1 MRRPFLLDTCAA
13 IWLMEATLRK
23 SAVEALTAAVNQ
35 GLPTYVSPI
44 TAWEAA
50 TLSRKKKFKSR
61 LAPSSWFEHLL
72 AIPGM
77 RLAEMPP
84 AVLIA
89 STELPNFA
97 ENDPVDR
104 IIAATAREYG
114 FTVVTRDKP
123 LLDYGK
129 QGYLSVLEC

>member
-13 IWLMEATLRK
+13 IWLMEATLPK
-23 SAVEALTAAVNQ
+23 SAVEALTAAVNH
-35 GLPTYVSPI
+35 GLPTYISPI
-44 TAWEAA
+44 TAWEAG
-50 TLSRKKKFKSR
+50 TLTRKKKFKSR
-61 LAPSSWFEHLL
+61 LAPRSWFEHLL
-72 AIPGM
+72 AVPGM
-77 RLAEMPP
+77 SLAEMPP
-84 AVLIA
+84 EVLIA
-89 STELPNFA
+89 STELPNFP

-129 QGYLSVLEC
+129 QGYLNVLEC

>member
-13 IWLMEATLRK
+13 IWLMEATLPK

-35 GLPTYVSPI
+35 DLPTYVSPI
-44 TAWEAA
+44 TAWEAG
-50 TLSRKKKFKSR
+50 TLTRKKKFKSR
-61 LAPSSWFEHLL
+61 LTPRSWFEHLL

-89 STELPNFA
+89 STELPNFP